1 RSRRFGAGNPEKM
14 VEPFWEGMIRSGIN
28 AYRAAERYDNNADLK
43 RSPVWC
49 AQRFG
54 QSITRLLD
62 GRIVQVAG
70 EHEDSYDLDF
80 SIYNDVFVH
89 ETGGMIHIF
98 GYPESVFP
106 ATDFHTA
113 TLVGEQIFLI

>member
-1 RSRRFGAGNPEKM
+1 
-14 VEPFWEGMIRSGIN
+14 
-28 AYRAAERYDNNADLK
+28 
-43 RSPVWC
+43 
-49 AQRFG
+49 
-54 QSITRLLD
+54 RLPD

-89 ETGGMIHIF
+89 ETDGMIHIF

-113 TLVGEQIFLI
+113 TLVGEHIFLIGSLGYQGTRQFGKTPVYRLDIETFHIEEVQASGEAPGWVYKQRAIQ